1 MSERPIS
8 FSAVYS
14 ARPTIQIDQQ
24 SYDKVSELLIGMD
37 ITEQEGGLSSLQLRL
52 SNVASDPSGGASFAF
67 EDGSIVTL
75 GKSILVFAGPVSTPM
90 EIFRGMITGVEAEFR
105 EEGPPELLVL
115 AEDAAQQARMAR
127 RTKTYD
133 ELSLADLA
141 QAVADSL
148 GLQLIVTGFSDR
160 VGTWMQLNESDLAF
174 LRRVLERYDGDVQVV
189 GDELH
194 VSPRDEVR
202 RGTVE
207 LRMHSQLRGVRV
219 MADLAHQTTKVT
231 VAGWD
236 VAQGSRLTAE
246 STGAHQ
252 GPGEGSTGAE
262 WLGRASIERT
272 EHIGHAAVRT
282 QNEAQALVDSTF
294 DQRARRFV
302 CLEGMADGNPEI
314 RVGTHVTISEI
325 GPRFSNTYYVTRATH
340 RYDLEVGYRTQFEA
354 ECAYWG
360 ERA

>member
-8 FSAVYS
+8 PSAVYS
-14 ARPTIQIDQQ
+14 ARPTVQIDQQ
-24 SYDKVSELLIGMD
+24 SYAKVAELLIGMD
-37 ITEQEGGLSSLQLRL
+37 VTEQEGGLSTLQLRL
-52 SNVASDPSGGASFAF
+52 SNVASNPSGGASFAF
-67 EDGSIVTL
+67 EDGAIVTL
-75 GKSILVFAGPVSTPM
+75 GKSITVYAGPVSAPM
-90 EIFRGMITGVEAEFR
+90 EIFRGVITGVEAEFR
-105 EEGPPELLVL
+105 EEGPPELLVS

-141 QAVADSL
+141 QTVADRL
-148 GLQLIVTGFSDR
+148 GLQPMVTGFTDR
-160 VGTWMQLNESDLAF
+160 VGTWVQFNESDLAF

-189 GDELH
+189 GSELH
-194 VSPRDEVR
+194 VSPRQEVR
-202 RGTVE
+202 RGAVE

-219 MADLAHQTTKVT
+219 VADLAHQTTKVT

-236 VAQGSRLTAE
+236 VVQGSRLTAE

-262 WLGRASIERT
+262 WLSRASIERT

-282 QNEAQALVDSTF
+282 QDEAQALVDSVF

-302 CLEGMADGNPEI
+302 CLEGMADGNPAI

-325 GPRFSNTYYVTRATH
+325 GPRFSNTYYVTRASH

-354 ECAYWG
+354 ECVYWG
-360 ERA
+360 ERV

>member
-8 FSAVYS
+8 PSAVYS
-14 ARPTIQIDQQ
+14 ARPTVQIDQQ
-24 SYDKVSELLIGMD
+24 SYAKVAELLIGMD
-37 ITEQEGGLSSLQLRL
+37 VTEQEGGLSTLQLRL
-52 SNVASDPSGGASFAF
+52 SNVASDPQGGASFAF
-67 EDGSIVTL
+67 EDGAIVTL
-75 GKSILVFAGPVSTPM
+75 GKTITVYAGPVSAPM
-90 EIFRGMITGVEAEFR
+90 EIFRGVITGVEAEFR

-141 QAVADSL
+141 QTVADSL
-148 GLQLIVTGFSDR
+148 GLQPMVTGFTDR
-160 VGTWMQLNESDLAF
+160 VGTWVQFNESDLAF

-189 GDELH
+189 GSELH
-194 VSPRDEVR
+194 VSPRQEVQ

-219 MADLAHQTTKVT
+219 TADLAHQTTKVT

-262 WLGRASIERT
+262 WLERASIERT
-272 EHIGHAAVRT
+272 EHIGHVAVRT
-282 QNEAQALVDSTF
+282 QDEAQALVDCVF

-325 GPRFSNTYYVTRATH
+325 GPRFSNTYYVTRASH

-360 ERA
+360 ERV